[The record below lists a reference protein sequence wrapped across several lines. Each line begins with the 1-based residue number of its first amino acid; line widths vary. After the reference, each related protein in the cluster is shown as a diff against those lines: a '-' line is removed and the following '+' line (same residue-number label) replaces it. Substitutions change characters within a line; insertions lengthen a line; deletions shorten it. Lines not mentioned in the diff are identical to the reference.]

1 MAHIFPDAPPQN
13 LPGEV
18 LKTFKALKA
27 LPDSFSIWHHLAPWQ
42 PNAPDFLISVDGK
55 ALLLKVSSAPAT
67 QAVSAAQMLLLA
79 DDRPPLGSAE
89 TRTFQDFLQSTNLPD
104 DAPLET
110 LIIFANIPHKQV
122 LESRL
127 ERKSGEPQWV
137 GKEILQPESNL
148 NWLDYFPP
156 RGMDEL
162 QLEKLRQRFSPEIV
176 VPQTLTVRPTNQQRI
191 EAGLTNFLLDYD
203 QEAAVKMDLEIDIEN
218 QGLGGDFRLSII
230 NGVAGSGKTLI
241 LLHRLRLLY
250 QYYPGKS
257 FLVLTHNKPLI
268 QDMEQRFFRLL
279 GREAHGIEWKTFNGW
294 CKSHW
299 PQELV
304 WVTPMKEQERSDVI
318 RHIHEKWLQDTKISI
333 KMLQSE
339 IDWLKDQLPLG
350 EAEYLASD
358 RRGRGFGLTLEQRK
372 RMWRAVSAYQ
382 QFLVESGKTDWGDI
396 PQKLWQYSES
406 RPLEWPKYDF
416 ILVDEAQFF
425 APIWVNLIQRALKPR
440 NSHLFMVADPTQ
452 GFLGRKTTWKSM
464 GLEARG
470 RSYSLQRS
478 YRTTRELMQF
488 ATHFYHSRLPEEQDD
503 DILIPDILSMPN
515 GVFPQIIFL
524 HSAQDEINRVVNEV
538 QEFLHKGMPRNHLL
552 LLHAN
557 WSGVNNLIQAINH
570 KVGKDVAMDPHRT
583 YPGNYVRVTTLN
595 SGAGLES
602 PIVFLIGLREL
613 FEEEQS
619 LRLSEEDLEEVIH
632 YNTKKIYMAATRA
645 GQRLVITY
653 VGDPPDLLKQNP
665 FLKTI
670 P

>member
-1 MAHIFPDAPPQN
+1 MAHILPDTLPQS

-18 LKTFKALKA
+18 LKTFKALKT
-27 LPDSFSIWHHLAPWQ
+27 LPDSFNIWHHLAPWQ

-55 ALLLKVSSAPAT
+55 VLLLKVSSAPAT
-67 QAVSAAQMLLLA
+67 QAFSAAQMLLLA
-79 DDRPPLGSAE
+79 DDRPPLGFAE
-89 TRTFQDFLQSTNLPD
+89 THTFHEFLRSVDRPN

-127 ERKSGEPQWV
+127 ERKPGEPQWV
-137 GKEILQPESNL
+137 GKEILQSDSSL

-156 RGMDEL
+156 RGMDSIQFEI
-162 QLEKLRQRFSPEIV
+162 LRQRFSPEIV
-176 VPQTLTVRPTNQQRI
+176 VPQALTVRPTNQQRI

-203 QEAAVKMDLEIDIEN
+203 QEAAVKLDLEMDIEN
-218 QGLGGDFRLSII
+218 QSLGSDFRLSII

-241 LLHRLRLLY
+241 LLHRLHLLY
-250 QYYPGKS
+250 HYYPEKK

-279 GREAHGIEWKTFNGW
+279 GKEALGIEWKTFNGW

-299 PQELV
+299 PQDMV
-304 WVTPMKEQERSDVI
+304 WVKPMKEQERSEVI
-318 RHIHEKWLQDTKISI
+318 QRIQEKWLQDTTISA
-333 KMLQSE
+333 KMLQGE

-350 EAEYLASD
+350 EAEYLVSD

-372 RMWRAVSAYQ
+372 RMWKAISAYQ
-382 QFLVESGKTDWGDI
+382 QSLVEAGKSDWGDI
-396 PQKLWQYSES
+396 PQTLWDFSEN

-425 APIWVNLIQRALKPR
+425 APIWVKLIQRALKSR

-452 GFLGRKTTWKSM
+452 GFLGRKTTWKAM
-464 GLEARG
+464 GLEVRG
-470 RSYSLQRS
+470 RSHSLRRS
-478 YRTTRELMQF
+478 YRTTYELMQF
-488 ATHFYHSRLPEEQDD
+488 ATYFYRSRLPGEQDE
-503 DILIPDILSMPN
+503 DILIPDMLNMPN

-524 HSAQDEINRVVNEV
+524 HSAQDEIARIVNEV
-538 QEFLHKGMPRNHLL
+538 QEFLSKGMPRNQLL

-557 WSGVNNLIQAINH
+557 WTGVNNLIQAINH
-570 KVGKDVAMDPHRT
+570 KVGKDVAMDPHTT

-602 PIVFLIGLREL
+602 PIVFLVGLREL

-619 LRLSEEDLEEVIH
+619 LRLSEEDLEEVIRD
-632 YNTKKIYMAATRA
+632 NTRKIYMAATRA

-653 VGDPPDLLKQNP
+653 VGDPPDSLNQIP
-665 FLKTI
+665 FLKTS